1 MNFKLSSPSE
11 MIKAAGLVFGDIGTS
26 PIYTLVI
33 VFTFLEP
40 TLENILGILSLIF
53 WTLIILVTMGYWW
66 LAMSL
71 SSKGEGGMI
80 VLKEILSGYITK
92 GRPYTMIAFFGY
104 IGMSLL
110 MGDGVLTPAITL
122 LSGVEGLTLIPGLED
137 LPTYI
142 IIGITLLIATILFSV
157 QYTGTDKVTSISG
170 IVMVLWFL
178 ALFGSGIY
186 YISSYPQILL
196 AVSPYYAIEFMT
208 THGFIGVI
216 VLSEVILCATGAEAL
231 YADMG
236 HLGANPIRSA
246 WIFVFIALVI
256 NYFGQG
262 VFVSQNPNSKLYL
275 FAMVNHISGYL
286 YVPFLIL
293 TLMAAVIAS
302 QAMISAVFSLVYQG
316 ITTRIFPLMKIKYTS
331 LHLKSQIYIGA
342 VNWSLFIAV
351 IIIILVFK
359 ESKNLGAAYGI
370 AVVATMTISCTFMIL
385 IFFFRK
391 NYLKFAFSVFLLI
404 VELIFLGTLFT
415 KIPHGGYW
423 SFIIASVPFF
433 TTLLWLKGQT
443 RVRKAFRALSLET
456 FKISYEQLY
465 SVMNKIEGTALFFTR
480 SIDEI
485 PPYMAHCIISSNIIY
500 ERSVLVSI
508 ARTDVPFGIESEV
521 IENLGTGLSG
531 LVIKAGYQEILDLA
545 QILKKHQL
553 KEKVIFYG
561 MEDIQ
566 TSNPLLKIYAALKK
580 LSPNFVQFYKLPYS
594 KIHGVVSR
602 IQI

>member
-1 MNFKLSSPSE
+1 MLLWFAALFSS
-11 MIKAAGLVFGDIGTS
+11 GL
-26 PIYTLVI
+26 YY
-33 VFTFLEP
+33 
-40 TLENILGILSLIF
+40 ILSF
-53 WTLIILVTMGYWW
+53 P
-66 LAMSL
+66 
-71 SSKGEGGMI
+71 E
-80 VLKEILSGYITK
+80 VL
-92 GRPYTMIAFFGY
+92 F
-104 IGMSLL
+104 
-110 MGDGVLTPAITL
+110 
-122 LSGVEGLTLIPGLED
+122 
-137 LPTYI
+137 
-142 IIGITLLIATILFSV
+142 
-157 QYTGTDKVTSISG
+157 
-170 IVMVLWFL
+170 
-178 ALFGSGIY
+178 ALN
-186 YISSYPQILL
+186 PH
-196 AVSPYYAIEFMT
+196 YAIEFMAS
-208 THGFIGVI
+208 HGFIGII

-246 WIFVFIALVI
+246 WIFVFFALVV

-262 VFVSQNPNSKLYL
+262 VFLLQNPGSKLYL
-275 FAMVNHISGYL
+275 FSMVNSISHYL
-286 YVPFLIL
+286 YAPFLIL
-293 TLMAAVIAS
+293 TLLAAVIAS

-331 LHLKSQIYIGA
+331 LHIKSQIYIGA

-351 IIIILVFK
+351 VIIILVFK

-370 AVVATMTISCTFMIL
+370 AVVATMTISCVFMIL

-391 NYLKFAFSVFLLI
+391 AFAQFSFSVLLLI

-433 TTLLWLKGQT
+433 TTMLWLKGQT

-508 ARTDVPFGIESEV
+508 ARTDVPFGVESEV
-521 IENLGTGLSG
+521 KEDLGTGLSG
-531 LVIKAGYQEILDLA
+531 LVIKAGYQEILDLV

-566 TSNPLLKIYAALKK
+566 TSNPLLKIYSALKK